1 MVVFDSSLLNFQRV
15 PLFHDFSHGFPM
27 VFPWFSH
34 GFPMVFP
41 WFSRGF
47 PMVFGGLATKNGDLK
62 QAAFQTLG
70 FARLLG
76 GFKVWAVGL
85 AGDVCTYQ

>member
-1 MVVFDSSLLNFQRV
+1 MTF
-15 PLFHDFSHGFPM
+15 PGFPM

-41 WFSRGF
+41 WFSHGF
-47 PMVFGGLATKNGDLK
+47 PMVFGDPK

-70 FARLLG
+70 FARRLEG
-76 GFKVWAVGL
+76 VHSVAVGL
-85 AGDVCTYQ
+85 AGDVWTYQYKIYIYIMRYICLVIYI